1 MTTQINLGNT
11 RVYDQGYGK
20 KGINKDHMKT
30 GCKNVKWMELAQDS
44 APWLGISS
52 VGPNGVVPLD

>member
-1 MTTQINLGNT
+1 MTTQINPGNN

-20 KGINKDHMKT
+20 KNINKDHMKT

-44 APWLGISS
+44 APWLGI
-52 VGPNGVVPLD
+52 